1 MIVAV
6 YVVVARAFPDSL
18 HPRVFAALSAAWVVP
33 ALVGPAIA
41 GVVTSAFGWRWVF
54 GGIAPLAVGGA
65 AMLIPVLRDM
75 PAGTPS
81 TAPASYG
88 LVTGV
93 LLAGGLGL
101 LQAAAEVV
109 NWWSIPLL
117 VAGAALGLPQLVRL
131 WPAGALRLHPGL
143 PSVTVLRGILT
154 CAFFGAEAYLPL
166 TLTRV
171 HGGTAKVVGIPLTVA
186 ALGWAAGSWWQGRTR
201 RSRTLLLEVG
211 FGLVAVGIALLVVVA
226 QPQPSMWLAVPIW
239 TIAGTGMGV
248 AMPTI
253 SVLLI
258 ELSPADEQGANS
270 AALQISDIVG
280 SVTGIAAAG
289 ALVTA
294 LGLHRITTA
303 VTAAD
308 AALAGVAVLGVL
320 TAHRVSTRR

>member
-1 MIVAV
+1 
-6 YVVVARAFPDSL
+6 
-18 HPRVFAALSAAWVVP
+18 
-33 ALVGPAIA
+33 
-41 GVVTSAFGWRWVF
+41 
-54 GGIAPLAVGGA
+54 
-65 AMLIPVLRDM
+65 
-75 PAGTPS
+75 
-81 TAPASYG
+81 
-88 LVTGV
+88 
-93 LLAGGLGL
+93 
-101 LQAAAEVV
+101 
-109 NWWSIPLL
+109 
-117 VAGAALGLPQLVRL
+117 
-131 WPAGALRLHPGL
+131 
-143 PSVTVLRGILT
+143 
-154 CAFFGAEAYLPL
+154 
-166 TLTRV
+166 
-171 HGGTAKVVGIPLTVA
+171 
-186 ALGWAAGSWWQGRTR
+186 
-201 RSRTLLLEVG
+201 
-211 FGLVAVGIALLVVVA
+211 VGIALLVVVA

-258 ELSPADEQGANS
+258 ELSPDDEQGANS